1 MLAKNKISVVKSPLT
16 FFQKQMEMLFWY
28 TVIFPQMSLNLITL
42 VSVPLEGWKL
52 SICYPKILDQI
63 PFFPKNPVPPVTAT
77 IITPKLY
84 SNS

>member
-42 VSVPLEGWKL
+42 VSVPLEG
-52 SICYPKILDQI
+52 
-63 PFFPKNPVPPVTAT
+63 
-77 IITPKLY
+77 
-84 SNS
+84 